1 MKRILLAACLAGCA
15 LGLGAQ
21 TVLAESVKVP
31 VNKISSEGVGEA
43 IGFVVFE
50 DDGKGGMDIMVDV
63 VGIPQG
69 DHGMHVHENPS
80 CAPAAKDG
88 VNVAGLSAG
97 GHYDPTHAGKHAS
110 FRADYVAWLLEYSG
124 AGQLAPVA
132 GRKPLKIVGDA
143 GNGCAGLVLND
154 LMAALPF
161 EFVCRQMQ
169 PDGTFPDGVPNP
181 LLPERR
187 AATAAAVRESGADM
201 TPRPMLR
208 KPITNTG
215 RRYCP

>member
-31 VNKISSEGVGEA
+31 VNKISSEGVGEP

-97 GHYDPTHAGKHAS
+97 GHYDPTHA
-110 FRADYVAWLLEYSG
+110 
-124 AGQLAPVA
+124 
-132 GRKPLKIVGDA
+132 
-143 GNGCAGLVLND
+143 
-154 LMAALPF
+154 
-161 EFVCRQMQ
+161 
-169 PDGTFPDGVPNP
+169 
-181 LLPERR
+181 
-187 AATAAAVRESGADM
+187 
-201 TPRPMLR
+201 
-208 KPITNTG
+208 
-215 RRYCP
+215 

>member
-1 MKRILLAACLAGCA
+1 MKRILLATCLAGCA
-15 LGLGAQ
+15 LAFGAQ

-88 VNVAGLSAG
+88 VNVAGLAAG
-97 GHYDPTHAGKHAS
+97 GHYDPTHAGKHEGPGKHGHKGDLPLIT
-110 FRADYVAWLLEYSG
+110 ADSQQNVKAKLHVADLTTADIKGRSLMIHAGGDNYSDQPAPLGGGG
-124 AGQLAPVA
+124 ARIA
-132 GRKPLKIVGDA
+132 
-143 GNGCAGLVLND
+143 C
-154 LMAALPF
+154 
-161 EFVCRQMQ
+161 
-169 PDGTFPDGVPNP
+169 GVI
-181 LLPERR
+181 
-187 AATAAAVRESGADM
+187 
-201 TPRPMLR
+201 
-208 KPITNTG
+208 K
-215 RRYCP
+215 